1 MVVILFLSFLFF
13 ALFSAVGL
21 GIYIE
26 EIVFVNGLFKLL
38 KEIYCKELGTDSK
51 SANSFYPHFLS
62 VSHRVQKIGRFITDS
77 VLIASIP
84 TPDTRCSMS
93 LLKLGRIPEMT
104 R

>member
-1 MVVILFLSFLFF
+1 MGGSIWLLFCFCPSYFF

-21 GIYIE
+21 GIYIK

-77 VLIASIP
+77 VLTASIP
-84 TPDTRCSMS
+84 TPDTRRSMS
-93 LLKLGRIPEMT
+93 RLKLG
-104 R
+104 